1 MTTLF
6 NSSDSVSATSFTKI
20 MIEATTITATI
31 RPRPP
36 SLKGRKYKKT
46 LMAKAYRG
54 GEIDAQISMSRR
66 LAVVRSVC
74 VILFVAERDSQ
85 IARRLDDVVIARDL
99 FAFADRDRERD
110 GGDV

>member
-1 MTTLF
+1 MTILF
-6 NSSDSVSATSFTKI
+6 NSSDSVSANSFTKNT
-20 MIEATTITATI
+20 IEVTTITATNQ
-31 RPRPP
+31 PRSPI
-36 SLKGRKYKKT
+36 KGAKHKKT
-46 LMAKAYRG
+46 LTAKRYRG
-54 GEIDAQISMSRR
+54 GEMDAQISMSQR

-85 IARRLDDVVIARDL
+85 IARRLDDVVIALDL